1 MTLKQ
6 LEAFYWAATCHSFA
20 LAAQR
25 ANLSISSLSK
35 RIAELE
41 SSLGQTLFDRS
52 GHKARLTAA
61 GTRLLP
67 HSGAL
72 LQQAERVRQDIGSAV
87 GLQGPCRIGV
97 GELSALTWL
106 PRLIVTLTQAH
117 PALALSTHVDIG
129 ERLAHMMDRGV
140 LDIAVIAGRAG
151 QASLM
156 STPLAQA
163 RFVWCAAPALARQI
177 ACVDAE
183 AVRRHAL
190 VLLPRGSG
198 VTSVVDNFLHG
209 LGAEPGRVIESNQWS
224 AIVGLL
230 AAGGGLGLLP
240 EAVARALAA
249 REVLRIVPAAAPLLP
264 LSYAFHCR
272 RDDVRPLVASLR
284 VLTAEAV
291 DFSIP
296 AAMF

>member
-25 ANLSISSLSK
+25 ANLSVSSLSK

-41 SSLGQTLFDRS
+41 SSLGQVLFDRS
-52 GHKARLTAA
+52 GHKARLTEA
-61 GTRLLP
+61 GARLLP
-67 HSGAL
+67 QAGAL
-72 LQQAERVRQDIGSAV
+72 LQQADRVRQDIGSVV

-106 PRLIVTLTQAH
+106 PRLVAALTREH
-117 PALALSTHVDIG
+117 PALVLSTHVDIG
-129 ERLAHMMDRGV
+129 ERLAHMMDRGE
-140 LDIAVIAGRAG
+140 LDIAVIAGGARH
-151 QASLM
+151 ASLM

-163 RFVWCAAPALARQI
+163 EFVWCAAPALANEI
-177 ACVDAE
+177 VCVDAE

-190 VLLPRGSG
+190 VMLPRGSG
-198 VTSVVDNFLHG
+198 VTSIVDNFLHG
-209 LGAEPGRVIESNQWS
+209 LGAEPGRIVESNQWS

-230 AAGGGLGLLP
+230 AAGCGVGLLP
-240 EAVARALAA
+240 SALARALQV
-249 REVLRIVPAAAPLLP
+249 REVLRIVPGASPLLP
-264 LSYAFHCR
+264 LAYAFHCR
-272 RDDVRPLVASLR
+272 RDDVRPLVDSLR
-284 VLTAEAV
+284 TLTVQLA

-296 AAMF
+296 ARVF